1 MIGKPNLQHS
11 ELKALYQNDFSIPSG
26 LLKEILQL
34 PKVSLIE
41 DLEEILEDAIRN
53 YEFYEHAFD
62 EKGDENKFL
71 APAHAIF
78 LLGELKAIESLP
90 KLEYFFSQDEV
101 FVDFWMGDLL
111 TEELWLPFYKLAEK
125 DILRLL
131 PFIKKLGV
139 DVYSKSPFAEAA
151 FLHLVFRPE
160 QKENLLPVYKELL
173 YWLIDK
179 AQEYPDWNDHNDN
192 LSNIVWDIIRNQ
204 TIELKPEVEVAI
216 KANLVDE
223 LEADQWETAVAI
235 FQEENDDFNRVEI
248 TIFEQYE
255 ELVDN
260 YSFTENN
267 EHLEFLNAFLKTE
280 EEQKE
285 EDVSFKSF
293 SQAESLPHGFASS
306 IIQEGACPCG
316 SGEKYIACCLKQL
329 N

>member
-1 MIGKPNLQHS
+1 MIGEPNLQHN
-11 ELKALYQNDFSIPSG
+11 ELKALYENDFSIPRD
-26 LLKEILQL
+26 LLKQILQL

-62 EKGDENKFL
+62 EEGDENKFL

-78 LLGELKAIESLP
+78 LLGELKSIESLP
-90 KLEYFFSQDEV
+90 ILEYFFSQEEE

-111 TEELWLPFYKLAEK
+111 TEELWLPFYKLAKK
-125 DILRLL
+125 DILSLF
-131 PFIKKLGV
+131 PFIKKLEV

-151 FLHLVFRPE
+151 FLHLAFCPE
-160 QKENLLPVYKELL
+160 KKAALLPAYKKLL
-173 YWLIDK
+173 HWLIDK
-179 AQEYPDWNDHNDN
+179 AQEYPDWNDHNEN

-204 TIELKPEVEVAI
+204 TIELKSEVEMAI

-223 LEADQWETAVAI
+223 LEADHWESAVAI
-235 FQEENDDFNRVEI
+235 FQDGEDVFNRAVI

-255 ELVDN
+255 ELVEN
-260 YSFTENN
+260 YSFTEDN
-267 EHLEFLNAFLKTE
+267 EHLEFFTSFLKEKGE
-280 EEQKE
+280 E
-285 EDVSFKSF
+285 VSSK
-293 SQAESLPHGFASS
+293 FASQS
-306 IIQEGACPCG
+306 ENSLHEFASNIVQKGACPCG